1 MPEEKYNTWVAK
13 WQSPQAFVKW
23 GHPTNA
29 TILLNKPV
37 ETWLA
42 DYPTLNQATAIFGIH
57 AVRLFVG
64 SQLGA
69 YLNQNTTANSRMTE
83 EQLQTMCRDILVV
96 MQNYTVGEVM
106 IFFALL
112 RTGMWKTYGTTTQ
125 EICDKF
131 RHEFSDYHNNKI
143 DEANALKAEAKRDAH
158 LDKCVTYE
166 EYKKL
171 TKNQNHVLRTTSENQ
186 RD

>member
-1 MPEEKYNTWVAK
+1 MPEEKYNAWVAK
-13 WQSPQAFVKW
+13 WPSPQAFVKW
-23 GHPTNA
+23 GHPSNA
-29 TILLNKPV
+29 TSSLSKPV
-37 ETWLA
+37 DTWLT

-83 EQLQTMCRDILVV
+83 EQLQTMCRDILAV
-96 MQNYTVGEVM
+96 MRNYTVGEVM
-106 IFFALL
+106 LFFALL

-131 RHEFSDYHNNKI
+131 RHEFKDYRNAKI
-143 DEANALKAEAKRDAH
+143 DEAEDIKRQYRNAKREAR
-158 LDKCVTYE
+158 CITYE
-166 EYKKL
+166 EHQKQKSLTLKK
-171 TKNQNHVLRTTSENQ
+171 
-186 RD
+186 